1 VAWGV
6 AEGARR
12 LAGSV
17 MAVTAALGSAPAAAD
32 SALHERSPLSMVIF
46 ASLET
51 DRSKSHGAV
60 GFKRAFGQGGLDAS
74 GFRLGLKWGESIE
87 PAEHSPARG
96 RMVKTEAHAMLGYE
110 WRIGDLFVALA
121 AGPELEAVFSETRNR
136 TSFSE
141 RIGGRLQFDLWATP
155 LENLLLQANAYAAT
169 LDQRFWLRLSPGWKL
184 APDLY
189 LGPEIE
195 FYRQQDYHKLRFGLH
210 LTGFRLFGLSWR
222 IAAGAQ
228 QTSDQPNAAYATL
241 GVHWK
246 R

>member
-1 VAWGV
+1 MAWGV
-6 AEGARR
+6 AERAKG

-17 MAVTAALGSAPAAAD
+17 IIATAALASAPASAD
-32 SALHERSPLSMVIF
+32 STLHERTPLSMVIF
-46 ASLET
+46 ASFDT
-51 DRSKSHGAV
+51 DRSKLHGSV

-96 RMVKTEAHAMLGYE
+96 RMVKTEVHALLGYE
-110 WRIGDLFVALA
+110 WRIGDLFLALS
-121 AGPELEAVFSETRNR
+121 AGPELEAVFSETRAR
-136 TSFSE
+136 TSFSD

-184 APDLY
+184 APGLY

-195 FYRQQDYHKLRFGLH
+195 FYRQQDYHKLRLGLH
-210 LTGFRLFGLSWR
+210 LTGFRLFGLNWR
-222 IAAGAQ
+222 LAAGAQ

-241 GVHWK
+241 GVYWK